1 MNVRI
6 WIITAVFFSFLIATS
21 AGYAAPATAAA
32 KDEAEMVLVPAGE
45 FIVGLPKGEPGSDR
59 NPLRKVYLKA
69 FYIDKYEVTNKQYH
83 KCVEAGSCKGPSL
96 IIDYPHT
103 FFEAGKKWYTM
114 ESMENYPVVGI
125 TWRQAGIYCGW
136 AGKRLPLGTE
146 WEKAARGADG
156 RTYPWGN
163 EWDGKRANWD
173 DGGQTDGYKKLA
185 PVGSFPKGASPYGAM
200 DMAGN
205 VREWVDDAVVRGGSW
220 YSNPIS
226 LRCGDPGHEYI
237 VERDDDMGFRCAM
250 DAEPVPEAKP
260 GR

>member
-1 MNVRI
+1 MRN
-6 WIITAVFFSFLIATS
+6 WIIAVVFFLLVCATP
-21 AGYAAPATAAA
+21 AAQATPSTITAE
-32 KDEAEMVLVPAGE
+32 DGEEMVLVPAGE
-45 FIVGLPKGEPGSDR
+45 FIMGLPKGEPGSHR

-69 FYIDKYEVTNKQYH
+69 FYVDKYEVTNEQYH
-83 KCVEAGSCKGPSL
+83 KCVAQGGCTDPSL

-114 ESMENYPVVGI
+114 KSMKDYPVVGI
-125 TWRQAGIYCGW
+125 TWLQAENYCEW

-146 WEKAARGADG
+146 WEKAARGTDG

-163 EWDGKRANWD
+163 EWDGTRANWD
-173 DGGQTDGYKKLA
+173 EGGKVDGYKKLA
-185 PVGSFPKGASPYGAM
+185 PAGGFPKGASPYGAM

-226 LRCGDPGHEYI
+226 LRCGDPGHDYI

-250 DAEPVPEAKP
+250 DAEPA
-260 GR
+260 R